1 MKKCLLFCLAICATF
16 ATIAQE
22 FPYSKYLN
30 FSKEEFKGN
39 GFKYDEK
46 NNTWSLSHGQKI

>member
-1 MKKCLLFCLAICATF
+1 MKKFALFCLVLCAAF
-16 ATIAQE
+16 VANAQE
-22 FPYSKYLN
+22 LPYSKYLN

-46 NNTWSLSHGQKI
+46 NNTWSLSYGPKI